1 MSEVRVRNL
10 SLAYGATKALDD
22 VSLDFPDGQLFGLL
36 GPSGSGKTT
45 LLRCVAGF
53 VFPDHGSVM
62 IGGESV
68 ERVPVEK
75 REIGMMF
82 QSYALFPNMS
92 VADNIGNDVMTCEHG
107 AVDCERMFHA
117 AQVILGNE
125 DEDECDV
132 CKTWGA

>member
-45 LLRCVAGF
+45 LLRCIAGF

-62 IGGESV
+62 T
-68 ERVPVEK
+68 R
-75 REIGMMF
+75 
-82 QSYALFPNMS
+82 
-92 VADNIGNDVMTCEHG
+92 VADAPGRSTTPTSWAPTG
-107 AVDCERMFHA
+107 RMA
-117 AQVILGNE
+117 GTA
-125 DEDECDV
+125 
-132 CKTWGA
+132 

>member
-1 MSEVRVRNL
+1 MYYYTAADAMNNDNQAANICYGWDLLMSEGEDSVR
-10 SLAYGATKALDD
+10 GAW
-22 VSLDFPDGQLFGLL
+22 
-36 GPSGSGKTT
+36 
-45 LLRCVAGF
+45 
-53 VFPDHGSVM
+53 M
-62 IGGESV
+62 
-68 ERVPVEK
+68 
-75 REIGMMF
+75 
-82 QSYALFPNMS
+82 NS